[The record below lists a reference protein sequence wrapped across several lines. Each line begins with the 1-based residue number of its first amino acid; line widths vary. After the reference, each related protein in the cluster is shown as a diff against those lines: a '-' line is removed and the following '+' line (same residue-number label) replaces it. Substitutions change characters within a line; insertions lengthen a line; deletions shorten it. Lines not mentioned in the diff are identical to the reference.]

1 MEDREYERILNATAV
16 KLSEHFGSVV
26 ILATVEKDNEV
37 AMARARNGNVLTC
50 LGHLKMALEDMQ
62 IELSGIEF
70 EEAGD

>member
-1 MEDREYERILNATAV
+1 MEDCEYEKILNATAV